1 MSLST
6 VRQIDEFSC
15 MTISKW
21 LGAGVL
27 AMAGFTL
34 AGFANSPQKEAR
46 AASTKGQLPW
56 FTNIA
61 RRSNFSYIT
70 NNGFTGRKY
79 FPQPM
84 CGGIAAID
92 FDNDGLMDLFFTN
105 GSKLPE
111 LKKTDASYYNCLL
124 KNRGDGTF
132 EDVTAKAGLSGETLG
147 YSFGVAAGDYD
158 NDGNE
163 DLFICS
169 AGINTLYHN
178 NGDGT
183 FSNVTAGSGLDQKPE
198 NLLSVGAAWFDY
210 DNDGLLDLVVSNYTI
225 WSPATDKRCRAGTDQ
240 DTYCSPTIYTSVPTR
255 LYHNLGGGHFK
266 DVTESAGLGGALGK
280 GMGISI
286 ADYNGDGLM
295 DIFVANDT
303 ERNHLFINQ
312 GNGTFKEQGVLFGVA
327 YNELGAIVSG
337 MGSDAKDYD
346 NDGWVDIAY
355 NDLMTQTFGIFRNE
369 GGASFEYASH
379 DTHIENLSRSFS
391 GWSMGFVDFDND
403 GWKDFY
409 SANGDVDSIHE
420 NAKQH
425 DTMFKNVNGKTFM
438 DVSEQMG
445 PDFLPP
451 GYHRGSAFVDLNN
464 DGSMDL
470 VVTALGE
477 KPRILINNALSQN
490 HWLLVQLRGHASN
503 RDGIGARIKV
513 TTESGRCLYN
523 HVTTSVGFMSS
534 SDRRAHF
541 GLGKETVIAKMEI
554 FWPSG
559 IVQQLEHV
567 KADQIL
573 KVEEPEKSA
582 ARTISNLQSLGHQ
595 R

>member
-1 MSLST
+1 
-6 VRQIDEFSC
+6 
-15 MTISKW
+15 
-21 LGAGVL
+21 
-27 AMAGFTL
+27 
-34 AGFANSPQKEAR
+34 
-46 AASTKGQLPW
+46 
-56 FTNIA
+56 
-61 RRSNFSYIT
+61 
-70 NNGFTGRKY
+70 
-79 FPQPM
+79 
-84 CGGIAAID
+84 
-92 FDNDGLMDLFFTN
+92 
-105 GSKLPE
+105 
-111 LKKTDASYYNCLL
+111 
-124 KNRGDGTF
+124 
-132 EDVTAKAGLSGETLG
+132 
-147 YSFGVAAGDYD
+147 
-158 NDGNE
+158 
-163 DLFICS
+163 
-169 AGINTLYHN
+169 
-178 NGDGT
+178 
-183 FSNVTAGSGLDQKPE
+183 
-198 NLLSVGAAWFDY
+198 
-210 DNDGLLDLVVSNYTI
+210 
-225 WSPATDKRCRAGTDQ
+225 
-240 DTYCSPTIYTSVPTR
+240 
-255 LYHNLGGGHFK
+255 
-266 DVTESAGLGGALGK
+266 
-280 GMGISI
+280 
-286 ADYNGDGLM
+286 
-295 DIFVANDT
+295 
-303 ERNHLFINQ
+303 
-312 GNGTFKEQGVLFGVA
+312 
-327 YNELGAIVSG
+327 
-337 MGSDAKDYD
+337 
-346 NDGWVDIAY
+346 
-355 NDLMTQTFGIFRNE
+355 
-369 GGASFEYASH
+369 
-379 DTHIENLSRSFS
+379 
-391 GWSMGFVDFDND
+391 MGFVDFDND

-445 PDFLPP
+445 PDFLPL